1 MQMANCH
8 QSPRNHPYHPQCG
21 CATCS
26 RHQLSDERA
35 DELAQALHG
44 HGNVLSEAL
53 GELTTEQLA
62 LIAGHLAQGNDTGA
76 AEILRN
82 AVADY
87 LSQLI
92 NGRTDDV
99 DCSRIE
105 AVRHYLTVYEAK
117 PAPVAVQPWR
127 VAA

>member
-1 MQMANCH
+1 M
-8 QSPRNHPYHPQCG
+8 SSTRHPYHPQCG

-26 RHQLSDERA
+26 RHELSDERA
-35 DELAQALHG
+35 DVLAGALHRSG
-44 HGNVLSEAL
+44 HVLSEAL
-53 GELTTEQLA
+53 GELTDEQLG
-62 LIAGHLAQGNDTGA
+62 LMAGHIADGNDAAA
-76 AEILRN
+76 AEILRI

-92 NGRTDDV
+92 SGRMDDV

-105 AVRHYLTVYEAK
+105 AVQHYLAVYEAK
-117 PAPVAVQPWR
+117 PAPVAAMPWR

>member
-1 MQMANCH
+1 M
-8 QSPRNHPYHPQCG
+8 SSTRHPYHPQCG

-26 RHQLSDERA
+26 QHELSDERA
-35 DELAQALHG
+35 DVLAGSLHRSA
-44 HGNVLSEAL
+44 HVLSEAL
-53 GELTTEQLA
+53 GELTDEQLA
-62 LIAGHLAQGNDTGA
+62 LIAGHVADGNDSAA
-76 AEILRN
+76 AEILRI

-92 NGRTDDV
+92 TGRMDDV

-105 AVRHYLTVYEAK
+105 AVQHYLTVYEAK
-117 PAPVAVQPWR
+117 PAPVAVMPWR

>member
-1 MQMANCH
+1 MSSTRC
-8 QSPRNHPYHPQCG
+8 HPYHPQCG

-26 RHQLSDERA
+26 RHELSDERA
-35 DELAQALHG
+35 DVLAGALHRSG
-44 HGNVLSEAL
+44 FVLSEAL

-62 LIAGHLAQGNDTGA
+62 LIAGHLADGNDTGA

-82 AVADY
+82 AVTDY

-92 NGRTDDV
+92 SGRMDDV
-99 DCSRIE
+99 DCTRIE
-105 AVRHYLTVYEAK
+105 AVQHYLTVYEAK
-117 PAPVAVQPWR
+117 PAPVAVMPWR

>member
-1 MQMANCH
+1 MSSTRCH
-8 QSPRNHPYHPQCG
+8 RYHPQCG

-26 RHQLSDERA
+26 RHELSDERA
-35 DELAQALHG
+35 DVLAGALHRSG
-44 HGNVLSEAL
+44 FVLSEAL

-62 LIAGHLAQGNDTGA
+62 LIAGHLADGNDEGA

-82 AVADY
+82 AVGDY

-92 NGRTDDV
+92 SGRMDDV
-99 DCSRIE
+99 DCTRIE
-105 AVRHYLTVYEAK
+105 AVQHYLTVYEAK
-117 PAPVAVQPWR
+117 PAPVTVMPWR

>member
-1 MQMANCH
+1 MSSTRC
-8 QSPRNHPYHPQCG
+8 HPYHPQCG

-26 RHQLSDERA
+26 RHELSDERA
-35 DELAQALHG
+35 DVLALALHRDG
-44 HGNVLSEAL
+44 SVLSEAL

-62 LIAGHLAQGNDTGA
+62 LIAGHLAQGNDAGA

-82 AVADY
+82 AVTDY

-92 NGRTDDV
+92 NGRMDDV
-99 DCSRIE
+99 DCSRIK

-117 PAPVAVQPWR
+117 PAPVAVMPWR

>member
-1 MQMANCH
+1 MSSNRC
-8 QSPRNHPYHPQCG
+8 HPYHPQCG

-26 RHQLSDERA
+26 RHELSDERA
-35 DELAQALHG
+35 DVLALALHRDG
-44 HGNVLSEAL
+44 SVLSEAL
-53 GELTTEQLA
+53 GELTTEQVA
-62 LIAGHLAQGNDTGA
+62 LIAGHLGQGNDEGA
-76 AEILRN
+76 AEILRA

-92 NGRTDDV
+92 TGRMDDV

-105 AVRHYLTVYEAK
+105 AVQHYLTVYEAK
-117 PAPVAVQPWR
+117 PAPVAVMPWR

>member
-1 MQMANCH
+1 MSSTRC
-8 QSPRNHPYHPQCG
+8 HPYHPHCG

-26 RHQLSDERA
+26 RHELSDERA
-35 DELAQALHG
+35 DVLAGALHRSG
-44 HGNVLSEAL
+44 FVLSKAL

-62 LIAGHLAQGNDTGA
+62 LIAGHLADGNDAGA

-82 AVADY
+82 AVTDY

-92 NGRTDDV
+92 TGRLDDV

-105 AVRHYLTVYEAK
+105 AVEHYLTVYEAK
-117 PAPVAVQPWR
+117 PAPVAVMPWR

>member
-1 MQMANCH
+1 MSSTRC
-8 QSPRNHPYHPQCG
+8 HPYHPHCG

-26 RHQLSDERA
+26 RHELSDERA
-35 DELAQALHG
+35 DVLAGALHRSG
-44 HGNVLSEAL
+44 FVLSEAL

-62 LIAGHLAQGNDTGA
+62 LIAGHLADGNDTGA

-82 AVADY
+82 AIGDY

-92 NGRTDDV
+92 TGRMDDV

-105 AVRHYLTVYEAK
+105 AVEHYLTVYEAK
-117 PAPVAVQPWR
+117 PAPVAVMPWR
-127 VAA
+127 AAA

>member
-1 MQMANCH
+1 MSSN
-8 QSPRNHPYHPQCG
+8 RHPYHPHCG

-26 RHQLSDERA
+26 RHELSDERA
-35 DELAQALHG
+35 DVLAGVLHRSG
-44 HGNVLSEAL
+44 FVLSEAL

-62 LIAGHLAQGNDTGA
+62 LIAGHLADGNDTGA
-76 AEILRN
+76 AEILRA
-82 AVADY
+82 AVTDY

-92 NGRTDDV
+92 TGRMDDV

-105 AVRHYLTVYEAK
+105 AVQHYLTVYEAK
-117 PAPVAVQPWR
+117 PAPVAVMPWR

>member
-1 MQMANCH
+1 MSSTRC
-8 QSPRNHPYHPQCG
+8 HPYHPQCG

-26 RHQLSDERA
+26 RHELSDERA
-35 DELAQALHG
+35 DVLANALHRSG
-44 HGNVLSEAL
+44 HVLSEAL
-53 GELTTEQLA
+53 GELTSEQLV
-62 LIAGHLAQGNDTGA
+62 LIAGHVADGNDA
-76 AEILRN
+76 AAANILRI
-82 AVADY
+82 AVTDY

-92 NGRTDDV
+92 TGRMDDV

-117 PAPVAVQPWR
+117 PAPVAVMPWQ

>member
-1 MQMANCH
+1 MAN
-8 QSPRNHPYHPQCG
+8 RHPYHPQCG

-26 RHQLSDERA
+26 RHELSDERA
-35 DELAQALHG
+35 DVLAGALHRSG
-44 HGNVLSEAL
+44 FVLSEAL

-62 LIAGHLAQGNDTGA
+62 LIAGHLADGNDTGA

-82 AVADY
+82 AIGDY

-92 NGRTDDV
+92 SGRMDDV

-105 AVRHYLTVYEAK
+105 AVQHYLVVYEAK
-117 PAPVAVQPWR
+117 PAPVAEMPWR

>member
-1 MQMANCH
+1 MSSTRC
-8 QSPRNHPYHPQCG
+8 HPYHPQCG

-26 RHQLSDERA
+26 RHELSDERA
-35 DELAQALHG
+35 DVLAGALHRSG
-44 HGNVLSEAL
+44 FVLSEAL

-62 LIAGHLAQGNDTGA
+62 LIAGHLADGNDAGA

-82 AVADY
+82 AVGDY

-92 NGRTDDV
+92 SDRMDDV

-105 AVRHYLTVYEAK
+105 AVQHYLTVYEAK
-117 PAPVAVQPWR
+117 PAPVAVMPWR
-127 VAA
+127 MAA

>member
-1 MQMANCH
+1 MSSTRC
-8 QSPRNHPYHPQCG
+8 HPYHPQCG

-26 RHQLSDERA
+26 RHELSDERA
-35 DELAQALHG
+35 DVLAGDLHRSG
-44 HGNVLSEAL
+44 FVLSEAL

-62 LIAGHLAQGNDTGA
+62 LIAGHLADGNDTGA

-82 AVADY
+82 AVGDY

-92 NGRTDDV
+92 SGRMDDV
-99 DCSRIE
+99 DCTRIE
-105 AVRHYLTVYEAK
+105 AVQHYLTVYEAK
-117 PAPVAVQPWR
+117 PAPVAVMPWR

>member
-1 MQMANCH
+1 MSRTRC
-8 QSPRNHPYHPQCG
+8 HPYHPQCG

-26 RHQLSDERA
+26 RHELSDERA
-35 DELAQALHG
+35 DVLALALHRDG
-44 HGNVLSEAL
+44 GVLSEAL

-62 LIAGHLAQGNDTGA
+62 LIACHLAQGNDEGA
-76 AEILRN
+76 AEILR
-82 AVADY
+82 AASTDY

-92 NGRTDDV
+92 TGRMDDV

-105 AVRHYLTVYEAK
+105 AVQHYLTVYEAK
-117 PAPVAVQPWR
+117 PAPVAVMPWR

>member
-1 MQMANCH
+1 MSSNRC
-8 QSPRNHPYHPQCG
+8 HPYHPQCG

-26 RHQLSDERA
+26 RHELSDERA
-35 DELAQALHG
+35 DVLAGALHRSG
-44 HGNVLSEAL
+44 FVLSEAL

-62 LIAGHLAQGNDTGA
+62 LIAGHLADGNDTGA

-82 AVADY
+82 AVGDY

-92 NGRTDDV
+92 TGRMDDV
-99 DCSRIE
+99 DCTRIE
-105 AVRHYLTVYEAK
+105 AVQHYLTVYEAK
-117 PAPVAVQPWR
+117 PAPVAVMPWR

>member
-1 MQMANCH
+1 MSSTC
-8 QSPRNHPYHPQCG
+8 RHPYHPQCG

-26 RHQLSDERA
+26 RHELSDERA
-35 DELAQALHG
+35 DVLAGALHRSG
-44 HGNVLSEAL
+44 FVLSEAL

-62 LIAGHLAQGNDTGA
+62 LMAGHIADGNDAAA
-76 AEILRN
+76 AEILRT
-82 AVADY
+82 AIADY

-92 NGRTDDV
+92 TGRMDDV

-105 AVRHYLTVYEAK
+105 AVQHYLTVYEAK
-117 PAPVAVQPWR
+117 PAPVAVMPWQ